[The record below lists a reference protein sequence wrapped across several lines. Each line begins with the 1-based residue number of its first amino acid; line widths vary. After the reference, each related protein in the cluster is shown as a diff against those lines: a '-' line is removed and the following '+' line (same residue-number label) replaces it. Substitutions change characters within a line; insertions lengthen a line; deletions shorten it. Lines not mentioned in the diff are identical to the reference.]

1 MNGKTKIEYE
11 RLLELFK
18 DVDETKRNLVD
29 ELLKKAAFLKVELD
43 SLEDEIRKNGCMTVV
58 KGQYIVS
65 LAYKT
70 FLQSLGTYQTI
81 IKTLNSII
89 GKNET
94 DEDDEFD
101 EFINKI
107 QNDNYCLQQMNNE
120 MLKKIDT
127 MKTEQENTNQ
137 CIVYRCIVVL

>member
-107 QNDNYCLQQMNNE
+107 NGGN
-120 MLKKIDT
+120 
-127 MKTEQENTNQ
+127 
-137 CIVYRCIVVL
+137 

>member
-43 SLEDEIRKNGCMTVV
+43 SLEEEIRRNGCISVV

-89 GKNET
+89 GKENP
-94 DEDDEFD
+94 DDDSDEFD

-107 QNDNYCLQQMNNE
+107 NGGN
-120 MLKKIDT
+120 
-127 MKTEQENTNQ
+127 
-137 CIVYRCIVVL
+137 